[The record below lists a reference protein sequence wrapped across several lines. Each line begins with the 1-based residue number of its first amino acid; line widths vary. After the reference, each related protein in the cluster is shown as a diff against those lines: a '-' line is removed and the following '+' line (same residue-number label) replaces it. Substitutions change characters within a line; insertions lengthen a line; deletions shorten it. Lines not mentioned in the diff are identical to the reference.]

1 MITEV
6 IYRVRRGGPD
16 KPEPGMADLL
26 ESWHIDMWLLLLL
39 AGVAGAGMFVIYS
52 ASGHSIPA
60 VVNQAERFL
69 LGLFV
74 MAVVAQ
80 APPEFYRMLA
90 PWLYGVTMLLLLLV
104 EVIGDHA
111 MGAQRWLD
119 LGFIRFQPSELMKL
133 AMPMTLAAFL
143 HHRRLPPRP
152 LTLLTA
158 LVILGVPTVLIM
170 VQPDLGTSMLV
181 IAAGGFTLFF
191 AGLQW
196 RWILGALAAV
206 GAAAPI
212 LWERLH
218 DYQRKRILTL
228 LDPESDPLG
237 AGYHITQSKIAIGS
251 GGLFGKGWL
260 EGTQAKLDFL
270 PEAHTDFIFAVF
282 AEELGM
288 ISVMVLLA
296 VYLCIVGRCLW
307 IAVRAQDSFQ
317 RLLAGALGMTFF
329 IYVFINIGM
338 VIGLL
343 PVVGV
348 PLPLFSFGGTS
359 MVSLLAGFG
368 MLMSIHT
375 HRKLLAN

>member
-1 MITEV
+1 MIAEV

-39 AGVAGAGMFVIYS
+39 ATVAGLGMFVIYS

-60 VVNQAERFL
+60 VVNQGERFL

-90 PWLYGVTMLLLLLV
+90 PWLYGLTLLLLLLV

-181 IAAGGFTLFF
+181 VAAGGFTLFF

-260 EGTQAKLDFL
+260 EGTQAKLEFL

-282 AEELGM
+282 AEELGL
-288 ISVMVLLA
+288 ISVLVLLA

>member
-1 MITEV
+1 MIAEV

-39 AGVAGAGMFVIYS
+39 ATVAGLGMFVIYS

-90 PWLYGVTMLLLLLV
+90 PWLYGLTLLLLLLV

-152 LTLLTA
+152 LTLLA
-158 LVILGVPTVLIM
+158 SLVILGVPTVLIM

-260 EGTQAKLDFL
+260 EGTQAKLEFL

-282 AEELGM
+282 AEELGL
-288 ISVMVLLA
+288 ISVLVLLS

>member
-1 MITEV
+1 MIAEV
-6 IYRVRRGGPD
+6 IYRVRRNGPH
-16 KPEPGMADLL
+16 KPEPGLADLL
-26 ESWHIDMWLLLLL
+26 ESWHIDLWLLLLL
-39 AGVAGAGMFVIYS
+39 SSVAVMGMFVIYS
-52 ASGHSIPA
+52 ASSHSLGA
-60 VVNQAERFL
+60 VVNQAERFV

-80 APPEFYRMLA
+80 APPEFYRLVA
-90 PWLYGVTMLLLLLV
+90 PWLYGLTVFLLV
-104 EVIGDHA
+104 LVLAVGDHA

-133 AMPMTLAAFL
+133 AMPMTMAAFL
-143 HHRRLPPRP
+143 HYRRLPPRP
-152 LTLLTA
+152 LTLLIA
-158 LVILGVPTVLIM
+158 LAIIGVPTGMIAI
-170 VQPDLGTSMLV
+170 QPDLGTSLLV
-181 IAAGGFTLFF
+181 VAAGGFALFF

-206 GAAAPI
+206 GAAAPL

-260 EGTQAKLDFL
+260 EGTQAKLEFL

-282 AEELGM
+282 AEELGLM
-288 ISVMVLLA
+288 TVLVLLTI
-296 VYLCIVGRCLW
+296 YLCIVGRCLW

-317 RLLAGALGMTFF
+317 RLLAAALGMTFF
-329 IYVFINIGM
+329 IYVFINMGM

>member
-1 MITEV
+1 MIAEV

-39 AGVAGAGMFVIYS
+39 ATVAGLGMFVIYS

-90 PWLYGVTMLLLLLV
+90 PWLYGLTLLLLLLV

-152 LTLLTA
+152 LTLLA
-158 LVILGVPTVLIM
+158 SLVILGVPTVLIM

-260 EGTQAKLDFL
+260 EGTQAKLEFL

-282 AEELGM
+282 AEELGL
-288 ISVMVLLA
+288 ISVLVLLA

>member
-1 MITEV
+1 
-6 IYRVRRGGPD
+6 
-16 KPEPGMADLL
+16 MADLL

-39 AGVAGAGMFVIYS
+39 AAVAGAGMFVIYS

-90 PWLYGVTMLLLLLV
+90 PWLYGLTLLLLLLV
-104 EVIGDHA
+104 DVIGDHA

-152 LTLLTA
+152 LTLLGA

-170 VQPDLGTSMLV
+170 IQPDLGTSMLV

-288 ISVMVLLA
+288 ISVLVLLA

>member
-6 IYRVRRGGPD
+6 ISRVRRGGPD

-39 AGVAGAGMFVIYS
+39 AAVAGAGMFVIYS

-90 PWLYGVTMLLLLLV
+90 PWLYGLTLLLLLLV
-104 EVIGDHA
+104 DVIGDHA

-152 LTLLTA
+152 LTLLGA

-170 VQPDLGTSMLV
+170 IQPDLGTSMLV

-288 ISVMVLLA
+288 ISVLVLLA